1 MAALDLLRDARQVL
15 ADEGNWCQH
24 HAVHPSGRGKSVLGA
39 VGYRFYA
46 VDHPDTMAAVQ
57 LLARAIGRES
67 SIYDSV
73 FVRDFNDTHG
83 HAEIPALLD
92 KAMALA
98 ESDAA
103 KEPVAPPEPP
113 DAEPGPWW
121 RDQQPCSAAMTE
133 TRRMVRP
140 SPRRQSL
147 ADRCRRPASIARA

>member
-15 ADEGNWCQH
+15 ADESNWCQH

-39 VGYRFYA
+39 VGFRFHA

-57 LLARAIGRES
+57 LLARAIGREPGP
-67 SIYDSV
+67 YASV
-73 FVRDFNDTHG
+73 FVQDFNDTHG
-83 HAEIPALLD
+83 HAEVLALLD

-113 DAEPGPWW
+113 DAEPEPSW
-121 RDQQPCSAAMTE
+121 RNQRPC
-133 TRRMVRP
+133 
-140 SPRRQSL
+140 
-147 ADRCRRPASIARA
+147 